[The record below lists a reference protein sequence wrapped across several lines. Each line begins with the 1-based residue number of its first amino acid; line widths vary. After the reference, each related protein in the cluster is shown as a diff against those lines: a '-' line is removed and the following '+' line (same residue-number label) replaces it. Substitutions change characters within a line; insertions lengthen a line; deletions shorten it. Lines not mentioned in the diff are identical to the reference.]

1 VEHSQDRI
9 MVQRTD
15 RNADRRERLARA
27 LRENLKRRKAQAR
40 GRGGRQAAPAG
51 RLERAAHEGSN
62 AASDRENRDA
72 HE

>member
-1 VEHSQDRI
+1 

-15 RNADRRERLARA
+15 KNADRRERLARA

-40 GRGGRQAAPAG
+40 GRGGRQAGPAG
-51 RLERAAHEGSN
+51 GLERVAHDGSK
-62 AASDRENRDA
+62 AASGREKRDA